1 MVPLSVPGVE
11 TAMFLSRRSLL
22 LWFANI
28 VWICCL
34 WSSVSQAQASYR
46 TLQSQTRPPQD
57 ASGQPIKSDADKASF
72 HRFFGWKYAA
82 KAGGE
87 YQSYFQRPRA
97 GLARLR
103 MVTDPSLP
111 LPSKGQ
117 TASHPPTG
125 SQSFPALALRPTD
138 PSGFIPD
145 SIATADFNGDGN
157 TDWVVANG
165 GDNDLWVYPGN
176 GDGTSATPV
185 ILNLLGLG
193 PSGVATADL
202 RGTGK
207 MDIIVAEADSSTI
220 EVFLGNGD
228 GTFQSSGLYSVS
240 GIPTYVA
247 VADFNKDG
255 HPDLALTMFGQSPVA
270 VLLGVGDGTFGA
282 PILDTWG
289 NGAPALISLS
299 VADINNDGN
308 LDLVYVDLN
317 FGVGIALG
325 NGHGGLSTGRIV
337 VPDNPYVQ
345 YLAAAA
351 GDVNEDGCQDIVATD
366 PLAFAEIYTGN
377 CNGTFASNPQFQG
390 IGDIGV
396 SVALRDMDG
405 DGHLDIVAAGDY
417 VGNILGSGD
426 DAGNLLSISKGNGQG
441 GFAAATVFRG
451 EPGMYSLA
459 FASFGG
465 VSVPSV
471 LAVNEDVDSI
481 TIFKNDGTA
490 DFGEPRGRA
499 IGYQGGTSNSPYGG
513 FIPAEVNG
521 DHLPDFLNIDVPQY
535 SPGNYQLSTILNQGN
550 GKFSPAQRS
559 VLFPDALG
567 TPGDFAA
574 GDFRNTG
581 HPDVIAVGQISTFA
595 YTPFV
600 AFAANNGS
608 GNFAQASL
616 TYPSGGTGIIGVG
629 DFNRDGKLDFVTI
642 SGTFSGSQLQSFNVF
657 LGNGDGTFAA
667 QPTVSWGGTNERW
680 PIAVYVGDFNA
691 DGLLDVMVYLY
702 DNVVPYSVN
711 DIYVFYGNGDGIFQ
725 APAKIFSNSAPFSL
739 IDVNNDGIPDI
750 VTCQFELA
758 DYPSPLTPASTS
770 VMLGLSTGGFG
781 PPATYATYP
790 GYSLLADVI
799 SNGPGL
805 SKNFCPVGDFNGDGN
820 LDIGVTEAGSF
831 NPWPSYVQFLTGNG
845 DGTFTPTYNIYS
857 FGRRTIPQ
865 KFYDLDG
872 DGKTDLLEL
881 DGLTS
886 SFNFIPGST
895 AKAFQLETVT
905 EPITGNVGAAQVS
918 LDVVATSD
926 TVFELH
932 ASDPGLQLPATVTV
946 PAGSISQQFSYTVTD
961 ESNLHQ
967 VFKISAVLGSE
978 QEDTYNFVLTDHRV
992 QTGFVFSLSSNSLTV
1007 FAGYSTSDY
1016 GPGYSA
1022 QSNYETALQF
1032 SCSGLPSGAT
1042 CDFEPPSAQLGP
1054 GEGRITSMFIRTTA
1068 DTVPGT
1074 YPFQATA
1081 SDSNSSISYSAS
1093 VTIYPPSPNIIVSA
1107 PASVSGPVGA
1117 PMQVQFTVTNN
1128 GDAPATDTVATASFF
1143 PPAIN
1148 QTLTGLTSSV
1158 GTCSL
1163 TTQSCNLGT
1172 VNVGDVITVTSTF
1185 VPLNTS
1191 LVGVALAVTESQ
1203 QDINPNDNQ
1212 YGTAISVVD
1221 YSLTLSPSSLNM
1233 QPGSQGT
1240 VAITLQA
1247 LYSGNFSLPVTL
1259 TCSGLPSGASCSF
1272 VPATVTP
1279 GTGQASAVLTVSV
1292 PTTLASSKPQKRQC
1306 ITPWFGLWFAPFG
1319 LVGLLPGKQLRSR
1332 KWLLL
1337 AGLLMAGVFILQACG
1352 GSGSSRGSS
1361 GSGSTPSTYTVKV
1374 GGNASGDQHS
1384 ASLTLNVQ

>member
-1 MVPLSVPGVE
+1 
-11 TAMFLSRRSLL
+11 MFLSRRSLF
-22 LWFANI
+22 LWSVNI
-28 VWICCL
+28 IWIIGL
-34 WSSVSQAQASYR
+34 WSSLSQAQASYR

-57 ASGQPIKSDADKASF
+57 ASGQPIKSEADKASF

-87 YQSYFQRPRA
+87 YQSHFQRPRA
-97 GLARLR
+97 GLARPR

-111 LPSKGQ
+111 VPPKGRS
-117 TASHPPTG
+117 AFHPPTG

-228 GTFQSSGLYSVS
+228 GTFQSSGLYSVT
-240 GIPTYVA
+240 GTPTYVA
-247 VADFNKDG
+247 VADFNHDG
-255 HPDLALTMFGQSPVA
+255 HPDLAITMFGQSPVA

-289 NGAPALISLS
+289 NGAPALLSLS
-299 VADINNDGN
+299 VADINDDGN

-325 NGHGGLSTGRIV
+325 NGNGGLSTGRIV

-441 GFAAATVFRG
+441 AFAAATVFRG

-459 FASFGG
+459 FASFEGA
-465 VSVPSV
+465 SVPSV
-471 LAVNEDVDSI
+471 LAANEDVDSI

-521 DHLPDFLNIDVPQY
+521 DHLPDLLNIDVPQY

-629 DFNRDGKLDFVTI
+629 DFNHDGKLDFVTV

-667 QPTVSWGGTNERW
+667 QPTVSWGGTNE
-680 PIAVYVGDFNA
+680 
-691 DGLLDVMVYLY
+691 
-702 DNVVPYSVN
+702 
-711 DIYVFYGNGDGIFQ
+711 
-725 APAKIFSNSAPFSL
+725 SAC
-739 IDVNNDGIPDI
+739 IP
-750 VTCQFELA
+750 
-758 DYPSPLTPASTS
+758 
-770 VMLGLSTGGFG
+770 
-781 PPATYATYP
+781 
-790 GYSLLADVI
+790 
-799 SNGPGL
+799 
-805 SKNFCPVGDFNGDGN
+805 
-820 LDIGVTEAGSF
+820 
-831 NPWPSYVQFLTGNG
+831 
-845 DGTFTPTYNIYS
+845 
-857 FGRRTIPQ
+857 
-865 KFYDLDG
+865 
-872 DGKTDLLEL
+872 
-881 DGLTS
+881 
-886 SFNFIPGST
+886 
-895 AKAFQLETVT
+895 
-905 EPITGNVGAAQVS
+905 
-918 LDVVATSD
+918 
-926 TVFELH
+926 
-932 ASDPGLQLPATVTV
+932 
-946 PAGSISQQFSYTVTD
+946 
-961 ESNLHQ
+961 
-967 VFKISAVLGSE
+967 
-978 QEDTYNFVLTDHRV
+978 
-992 QTGFVFSLSSNSLTV
+992 
-1007 FAGYSTSDY
+1007 
-1016 GPGYSA
+1016 
-1022 QSNYETALQF
+1022 
-1032 SCSGLPSGAT
+1032 
-1042 CDFEPPSAQLGP
+1042 
-1054 GEGRITSMFIRTTA
+1054 
-1068 DTVPGT
+1068 
-1074 YPFQATA
+1074 
-1081 SDSNSSISYSAS
+1081 
-1093 VTIYPPSPNIIVSA
+1093 
-1107 PASVSGPVGA
+1107 
-1117 PMQVQFTVTNN
+1117 
-1128 GDAPATDTVATASFF
+1128 
-1143 PPAIN
+1143 
-1148 QTLTGLTSSV
+1148 
-1158 GTCSL
+1158 
-1163 TTQSCNLGT
+1163 
-1172 VNVGDVITVTSTF
+1172 
-1185 VPLNTS
+1185 
-1191 LVGVALAVTESQ
+1191 
-1203 QDINPNDNQ
+1203 
-1212 YGTAISVVD
+1212 
-1221 YSLTLSPSSLNM
+1221 
-1233 QPGSQGT
+1233 
-1240 VAITLQA
+1240 
-1247 LYSGNFSLPVTL
+1247 
-1259 TCSGLPSGASCSF
+1259 
-1272 VPATVTP
+1272 
-1279 GTGQASAVLTVSV
+1279 
-1292 PTTLASSKPQKRQC
+1292 
-1306 ITPWFGLWFAPFG
+1306 
-1319 LVGLLPGKQLRSR
+1319 
-1332 KWLLL
+1332 LLL
-1337 AGLLMAGVFILQACG
+1337 ALFLRPTTRA
-1352 GSGSSRGSS
+1352 R
-1361 GSGSTPSTYTVKV
+1361 STV
-1374 GGNASGDQHS
+1374 
-1384 ASLTLNVQ
+1384 